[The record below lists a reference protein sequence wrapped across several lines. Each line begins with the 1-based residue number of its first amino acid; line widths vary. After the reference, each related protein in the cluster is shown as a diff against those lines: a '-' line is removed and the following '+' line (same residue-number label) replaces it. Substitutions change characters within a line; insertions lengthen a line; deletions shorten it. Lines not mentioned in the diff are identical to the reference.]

1 MKKMLF
7 ILAVL
12 LLMISAEEVSAG
24 ELYGIVR
31 GSDGRPVKNTE
42 IIINKDND
50 YYSSTSTDNNGNYSI
65 YLRSGDYTLL
75 ISGRTVIRVYVSS
88 RIIRRDIYLN
98 WAIILVTL
106 LYTCFPEKSKN
117 GTFYVWTL
125 HLNENFFFNQASV
138 NKRNPYTCCLNK
150 LQNKTF
156 NLGLKYLMNRK

>member
-1 MKKMLF
+1 MKKILF

-12 LLMISAEEVSAG
+12 LLIISAEEVLAG

-31 GSDGRPVKNTE
+31 YSDGRPVKNTE

-98 WAIILVTL
+98 
-106 LYTCFPEKSKN
+106 
-117 GTFYVWTL
+117 
-125 HLNENFFFNQASV
+125 
-138 NKRNPYTCCLNK
+138 
-150 LQNKTF
+150 
-156 NLGLKYLMNRK
+156 